1 MSTIE
6 IRNIIRRTLAGGM
19 ILTSPTVEDRPSLR
33 GSGSRRFGAQKIHFR
48 SNFSFLLS
56 LIFEPSSSVPHQEAS
71 PPNYIPAQN
80 LVVPPFA
87 SLDARWVFYR
97 NEKRQFDWRSRQ
109 VSSSG

>member
-71 PPNYIPAQN
+71 PPN
-80 LVVPPFA
+80 
-87 SLDARWVFYR
+87 
-97 NEKRQFDWRSRQ
+97 
-109 VSSSG
+109 